1 VSINRRWLLYQ
12 VLSAALITLGVMGGL
27 FLIQGGAE
35 KLFEPTGED
44 RAIPGDEVGELEI
57 VSTRQV
63 AIHWERV
70 IQMLLGFGLVGMS
83 LYGVR
88 WLKTY
93 LVCVKDMQ
101 QLRSKFR
108 EDSGQWVG

>member
-1 VSINRRWLLYQ
+1 MLSVKRRWLVYQ
-12 VLSAALITLGVMGGL
+12 LLSTLVIALGVMGGL

-44 RAIPGDEVGELEI
+44 RAIPGDEVGKLEI

-70 IQMLLGFGLVGMS
+70 IQMLLGFGVVGVS

-88 WLKTY
+88 WLKVHLMSY
-93 LVCVKDMQ
+93 A
-101 QLRSKFR
+101 R
-108 EDSGQWVG
+108 